1 MSSGTT
7 IQPYQGSYLTPT
19 FEHATVADAMHPG
32 ILSCPPGASLTDV
45 ARVMATH
52 HVHCV
57 AVMGITAD
65 QRGESLV
72 WGIVTD
78 IDVVRA
84 GVDTGKEPTAGD
96 LATTEVVTV
105 ETGES
110 LHTAAQAM
118 IDSDLTHLVVTSAA
132 TGRPVGVLSSLD
144 VAGVLA
150 WGQG

>member
-1 MSSGTT
+1 MSTGTT

-32 ILSCPPGASLTDV
+32 ILSCPPDAGLTDV
-45 ARVMATH
+45 AQVMATH

-57 AVMGITAD
+57 AVGIRAD
-65 QRGESLV
+65 EHGESLV
-72 WGIVTD
+72 WGIITD
-78 IDVVRA
+78 VDVMRA
-84 GVDTGKEPTAGD
+84 GVSDAREPTAGE
-96 LATTEVVTV
+96 LATTEVVAV

-110 LHTAAQAM
+110 LHAAAQVM